1 MNNLLQGWCLN
12 VLSQQKSILDRS
24 LRSRRKTLDYLENCI
39 QRNETTLN
47 FNKSSENKT
56 T

>member
-39 QRNETTLN
+39 QRNETILN
-47 FNKSSENKT
+47 FQKIRLLN
-56 T
+56 